1 MRYAFSFEK
10 LNVWVNS
17 KELVT
22 EIYKLTRNFPDEEKF
37 GLTNQLRR
45 ASISIASNLAEGTSR
60 QTNKDKAHF
69 STMAFSSL
77 MEVLNQLIIAKD
89 LNYISDSDYKNL
101 RTHIEKKS
109 NMLNALRKSQ
119 LNKLNDSTAQQ

>member
-1 MRYAFSFEK
+1 MAYAFSFEK

-22 EIYKLTRNFPDEEKF
+22 EVYKLTRNFPDEEKF

-119 LNKLNDSTAQQ
+119 LNN